1 MKFPLSTPKCEKVI
15 SKIQESSFIKYKIDF
30 IQWSVPNEI
39 SRKRFHEAKS
49 ISMPGCGH
57 DAMKVIFEI
66 NPKIRQKVEKCKIN
80 FELCQNDF
88 QRALK
93 SFSVVTENDFQVP
106 KITFDDPKTFLGPKN
121 VFHFLFQRG
130 GYFPDVASKT
140 GGVQPLCRC
149 CSLC

>member
-1 MKFPLSTPKCEKVI
+1 MKFPLSTPKCGKVI
-15 SKIQESSFIKYKIDF
+15 FKIQENSFIKYKIVF

-49 ISMPGCGH
+49 ISMPGGGH
-57 DAMKVIFEI
+57 GAMKVIFEK

-130 GYFPDVASKT
+130 GYFPDEGLQQLDKAC
-140 GGVQPLCRC
+140 LEEW
-149 CSLC
+149 